1 MQVEGEA
8 DVSDVLRRTFLTINR
23 EYGNIVVPSYLDSR
37 LKPDFGDRFGS
48 SGASARGGASGVVAY
63 ISGKTLY
70 VANVGRALGVIAGR
84 SGLAKPLTT
93 CHDPLNRDEWT
104 RVREAEGWVSNKG
117 LVNDEVDTSRSFG
130 HFHAFPAV
138 NAAPAISVV
147 ELTDQDELVILANR
161 GFWDYV
167 DFQSATDIARA
178 ERTDTLLAAQK
189 LRDLAIAYGCKS
201 HIMVMVVSVADIFKA
216 KLAPKRRGLATD
228 VDAENSYAAAKAA
241 ASRGRAGNGV
251 LPTERYLSLMDREI
265 PPPTGHVALVFTDI
279 RNSTALW
286 ESNSG
291 MRVAI
296 RMHNQLL
303 RRQLRAI
310 GGYEVKT
317 EGDAFMCS
325 FPSVTSALL
334 WAFTCQLELLHQ
346 DWPQSILNCEDGVE
360 LFDGEGEDQQLIYRG
375 LSVRMGIHW
384 GQPHCEL
391 DPITRRMD
399 YFGPMVNRSA
409 RVEAVAE
416 GGQITASAD
425 VVDIVKELCGFH
437 SEDPNQSPSL
447 TEEDFEELDEV
458 TKRDINAIRSMG
470 VCITELGEKR
480 LKGLETS
487 EFISLL
493 YPKALAGRLRY
504 SAMVPPSSQSIV
516 RATQT
521 LEPVPHLLDVIQ
533 IQALGTLILR
543 AEAAAAAH
551 MHPSSMHSSPL
562 MAQDSPNM
570 SRIQRKQSYHP
581 HLAEF
586 PIAID
591 STDEQLLAVLE
602 NLVIRLE
609 NLTSSLV
616 LHQLGPYTEVLGA
629 LSQASHI
636 DPKMILQGLSMFAG

>member
-1 MQVEGEA
+1 M
-8 DVSDVLRRTFLTINR
+8 
-23 EYGNIVVPSYLDSR
+23 
-37 LKPDFGDRFGS
+37 S
-48 SGASARGGASGVVAY
+48 S
-63 ISGKTLY
+63 
-70 VANVGRALGVIAGR
+70 
-84 SGLAKPLTT
+84 
-93 CHDPLNRDEWT
+93 
-104 RVREAEGWVSNKG
+104 KG
-117 LVNDEVDTSRSFG
+117 LVNDEVDVSRSFG

-138 NAAPAISVV
+138 NASPAISII

-167 DFQSATDIARA
+167 DFQSAVDIARA
-178 ERTDTLLAAQK
+178 ERTDTMMAAQK
-189 LRDLAIAYGCKS
+189 LRDLAIAYGSKA

-216 KLAPKRRGLATD
+216 KLAPKRRGLAA
-228 VDAENSYAAAKAA
+228 DADADNAYAAAKAA
-241 ASRGRAGNGV
+241 ASRARGAGNGIV
-251 LPTERYLSLMDREI
+251 PTERYLSLMDREI
-265 PPPTGHVALVFTDI
+265 APPTGHVALVFTDI

-286 ESNSG
+286 DSNSG
-291 MRVAI
+291 MQVAI

-334 WAFTCQLELLHQ
+334 WSFTCQLELLHQ
-346 DWPQSILNCEDGVE
+346 DWPQSILDCEDGVE
-360 LFDGEGEDQQLIYRG
+360 LYDGEGEDQQLIYRG

-384 GQPHCEL
+384 GQPHCET

-409 RVEAVAE
+409 RVESVAE

-437 SEDPNQSPSL
+437 SEDPSHSALL
-447 TEEDFEELDEV
+447 TDEDFEELDEV

-470 VCITELGEKR
+470 VCITELGEKK

-493 YPKALAGRLRY
+493 YPKALAGRLKY
-504 SAMVPPSSQSIV
+504 STALPSTAHNMVT
-516 RATQT
+516 ATQT
-521 LEPVPHLLDVIQ
+521 LEPIPHLLDAIQ
-533 IQALGTLILR
+533 IQALGTLLIR
-543 AEAAAAAH
+543 AEAAAAAQT
-551 MHPSSMHSSPL
+551 HPPAPVTTTSPAT
-562 MAQDSPNM
+562 AQMSPNL
-570 SRIQRKQSYHP
+570 SRVKRKQSHHP
-581 HLAEF
+581 HVADY
-586 PIAID
+586 PIALD
-591 STDEQLLAVLE
+591 STDEELMAVLE

-609 NLTSSLV
+609 NLTNSLT

-629 LSQASHI
+629 LSQASHL
-636 DPKMILQGLSMFAG
+636 DPRMILQGLSMFAGYVRNTTVRFCSQN